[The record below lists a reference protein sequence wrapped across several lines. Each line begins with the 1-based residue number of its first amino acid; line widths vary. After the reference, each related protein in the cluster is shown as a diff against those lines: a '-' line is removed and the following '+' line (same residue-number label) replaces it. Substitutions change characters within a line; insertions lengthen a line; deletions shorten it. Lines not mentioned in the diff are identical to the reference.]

1 MSRLAGLFGFF
12 QPVMLSLFRIMVGLV
27 FLQFGL
33 AKLTGFP
40 MAAPP
45 AAAFPGQIVFS
56 GIMETVGGVLLVL
69 GLFTRPAAFI
79 LAGYM
84 AVAVFWIHVPRD
96 ILPARNGGNLAVLFC
111 FCFLYLMTAGAG
123 PLSIDR
129 ILGLEKPGAAKG

>member
-1 MSRLAGLFGFF
+1 MSRLASLFGFF

-33 AKLTGFP
+33 SKLTGFP
-40 MAAPP
+40 TAVPTS
-45 AAAFPGQIVFS
+45 AAFPGQILFS
-56 GIMETVGGVLLVL
+56 GIMETAGGVLLVL

-111 FCFLYLMTAGAG
+111 FSFLYLMTAGAG
-123 PLSIDR
+123 PLSLDR
-129 ILGLEKPGAAKG
+129 ILGLEKPDAAKT

>member
-12 QPVMLSLFRIMVGLV
+12 QPIMLSLFRIMVGLV

-33 AKLTGFP
+33 GKLTGFP
-40 MAAPP
+40 MAAPN
-45 AAAFPGQIVFS
+45 AVFPGQILFS
-56 GIMETVGGVLLVL
+56 GIMETAGGVLLVL

-111 FCFLYLMTAGAG
+111 FGFLYLFFAG
-123 PLSIDR
+123 P
-129 ILGLEKPGAAKG
+129 GAWALDNRRA

>member
-1 MSRLAGLFGFF
+1 MSRLASLFGFF
-12 QPVMLSLFRIMVGLV
+12 QPVMLGLFRIMVGLV

-33 AKLTGFP
+33 SKLTGFP
-40 MAAPP
+40 TAVPTSAV
-45 AAAFPGQIVFS
+45 FPGQILFS
-56 GIMETVGGVLLVL
+56 GIMETAGGVLLVL

-111 FCFLYLMTAGAG
+111 FGFLYLMTAGAG
-123 PLSIDR
+123 PLSLDR
-129 ILGLEKPGAAKG
+129 ILGLEKPDAAKT